1 MADIL
6 FTNNASALLAVT
18 ITAGAT
24 SIQVAAGFGALF
36 PSPSTPQYALITL
49 EDDSGNIEIVKCT
62 SRATDILT
70 VVRAQEGTTAK
81 AFTLTVTRVELRL
94 TAAIVGAMVQVNGDT
109 MTGDLTMATN
119 QILNAYIAGSSTR
132 ITAGQIVGVPLRG
145 TVDDASNE
153 IDVPSGGGRATAGAV
168 PLVVNTDD
176 IVALLDTAGVITFD
190 SASVG
195 VVIPAGAYLRIQ
207 GTTASERMNASH
219 DDTDFL
225 FVFLGTTLVK
235 FDTRLSLAG
244 GAELAGTLAMADN
257 QILRPRFLD
266 FAVDEQTVSGTAT
279 TDIDYEAGSYVNLNL
294 AADITTFTLSNP
306 PATGV
311 GSLRI
316 KITQD
321 ASPRTITWPASVKWP
336 GGTAPVLSTG
346 ASAIDFA
353 DLWTDDA
360 GTTWYGAHDQG
371 WA

>member
-1 MADIL
+1 MADIV

-36 PSPSTPQYALITL
+36 PSPSGGTYCLITL
-49 EDDSGNIEIVKCT
+49 EDDSGNIEIVRCN

-81 AFTLTVTRVELRL
+81 AFTLNVTRVELRL
-94 TAAIVGAMVQVNGDT
+94 TAAVVGAMVQVSGDT

-132 ITAGQIVGVPLRG
+132 MTAGQIVGVPLRG

-153 IDVPSGGGRATAGAV
+153 IAVPSGGGRATAGAV

-207 GTTASERMNASH
+207 GTTASERMEASH
-219 DDTDFL
+219 DDTDFN
-225 FVFLGTTLVK
+225 FVFLGTTLVT

-244 GAELAGTLAMADN
+244 GAVLAGSLALADN
-257 QILRPRFLD
+257 QVTRPRFLD

-279 TDIDYEAGSYVNLNL
+279 TDIDYELGSYVNLNL
-294 AADITTFTLSNP
+294 AADITTMTLSNP

-321 ASPRTITWPASVKWP
+321 SVARTITWPASVKWP
-336 GGTAPVLSTG
+336 GGSAPILSTG
-346 ASAIDFA
+346 AGAIDFA